1 MEAKQVPP
9 EEALMPETDAQKG
22 TSASMSFLQK
32 RLAQLRKE
40 KVQDALSTRDAIK
53 DDLEASDMQ
62 DPDTFKG
69 KKELED
75 M

>member
-1 MEAKQVPP
+1 
-9 EEALMPETDAQKG
+9 MPETESQKA
-22 TSASMSFLQK
+22 TQTSMSYIQK

-62 DPDTFKG
+62 DPDTFKS
-69 KKELED
+69 KKELEVG
-75 M
+75 

>member
-1 MEAKQVPP
+1 VEAKQVSS
-9 EEALMPETDAQKG
+9 EEKVMPETESQKA
-22 TSASMSFLQK
+22 TQTSMSYIQK

-62 DPDTFKG
+62 DPDTFKS
-69 KKELED
+69 KKELEVG
-75 M
+75 

>member
-1 MEAKQVPP
+1 MEAKQVSS
-9 EEALMPETDAQKG
+9 EEKVMPETESQKA
-22 TSASMSFLQK
+22 TETSMSYIQK

-62 DPDTFKG
+62 DPDTFKS
-69 KKELED
+69 KKELEVG
-75 M
+75 

>member
-1 MEAKQVPP
+1 
-9 EEALMPETDAQKG
+9 MPETDAQKG

-62 DPDTFKG
+62 DQDTFKG

>member
-1 MEAKQVPP
+1 MEAKQVSS
-9 EEALMPETDAQKG
+9 EEKVMPETESQKA
-22 TSASMSFLQK
+22 TQTSMSYIQK

-62 DPDTFKG
+62 DPDTFKS
-69 KKELED
+69 KKELEVG
-75 M
+75 

>member
-32 RLAQLRKE
+32 RLAQLRKQ

-53 DDLEASDMQ
+53 DDLEAADMQ